1 MVKRTTI
8 ALYRQNAQQISSTY
22 SPCVTESSTHWPATL
37 HLVGVNV
44 AVSNNFISFNLLRQ
58 AGPHYNFCG
67 HQALLLPS
75 KKLKIAFYDYVGIK
89 TNT

>member
-8 ALYRQNAQQISSTY
+8 ALFGETVQQISRTY
-22 SPCVTESSTHWPATL
+22 SPCITELSTHWPATL

-44 AVSNNFISFNLLRQ
+44 GVSNNFISFNLLRQ

-67 HQALLLPS
+67 HQALFPL
-75 KKLKIAFYDYVGIK
+75 KKLKIAFYDYVGTK